1 MIDII
6 VYAELYVDGV
16 RRVTNIT
23 DLVSMKDGNG
33 KIQMNDIFTFRQEK
47 IDDNGKVHG
56 DWVLNRK
63 KPSFYKK
70 FVKYNIPLP
79 AGMFD

>member
-1 MIDII
+1 LI

-23 DLVSMKDGNG
+23 DLVSRRDHGEG
-33 KIQMNDIFTFRQEK
+33 KIELVDIFTYKQTK
-47 IDDNGKVHG
+47 IDEQGRVHG
-56 DWVLNRK
+56 DWVLNKR
-63 KPSFYKK
+63 KPSFAKK
-70 FVKYNIPLP
+70 FTKLNIPLP